1 MTVSTDRF
9 FILSIFVATEAC
21 LIFVNF
27 GSLPHALSSPLKRYA
42 KTCVNLRQNIQNF
55 AFSMAKKIGQLEKST
70 LPLVVVVVAYISYEH
85 AAILIKQG
93 IIFLCV
99 LNIYDSLCAE
109 SSAMYSAWH
118 LGKDTGESY
127 PVDEGQN
134 LGKSH

>member
-1 MTVSTDRF
+1 MRKFATKYPKFR
-9 FILSIFVATEAC
+9 ILY
-21 LIFVNF
+21 
-27 GSLPHALSSPLKRYA
+27 G
-42 KTCVNLRQNIQNF
+42 
-55 AFSMAKKIGQLEKST
+55 KKIGQLEKST

-85 AAILIKQG
+85 TAILIKQG
-93 IIFLCV
+93 IIFLNV